1 MQSNVST
8 VEGSAGPTPDH
19 ADSPPEDDETDDSAS
34 ALSRDVVFDVLSS
47 TRRRYVLHHLRRTG
61 GTTNLKELSTT
72 VASWEY
78 DTPPE
83 EVSSKQR
90 TRVYTALRQS
100 HLPKMDREDIV
111 DFDPNSG
118 DVTITSEATDL
129 EVYLDI
135 VPHDEIPWSTYYL
148 GVGLIGTVVA
158 LATWLD
164 VFPLAY
170 VPDGLAAL
178 LLALIVTVSAAVHVR
193 NHRNNRLGSDERSP
207 I

>member
-8 VEGSAGPTPDH
+8 VEESAEPTADH
-19 ADSPPEDDETDDSAS
+19 ADSPSEDEGHDTPST
-34 ALSRDVVFDVLSS
+34 LSRDVVFDVLSS

-61 GTTNLKELSTT
+61 GTANLKELATT

-78 DTPPE
+78 DTTPE
-83 EVSSKQR
+83 AVSSKQR

-100 HLPKMDREDIV
+100 HLPKMDREDV
-111 DFDPNSG
+111 VEFDPNSG
-118 DVTITSEATDL
+118 DVTITSEAEDL

-135 VPHDEIPWSTYYL
+135 VPHNEIPWSTYYL

-170 VPDGLAAL
+170 VPDGVAGL
-178 LLALIVTVSAAVHVR
+178 LLALVLTVSAAVHVR
-193 NHRNNRLGSDERSP
+193 YHRNNRLGSDERPP